1 MSKALLIL
9 GAGGHGRVVR
19 EVALFMVDSAGMPI
33 YEKVDFLDDNAPDAI
48 GSMTDLGVFADQYTD
63 AFCGIGN
70 NVVRDQ
76 LQQKAVDAGFN
87 VPVLIH
93 PTAYVSPTAVLGAGT
108 IVEPRAIVNAGAVVG
123 RGCILSVGSIVD
135 HDSAIGDFCHV
146 NTGAICMA
154 GSTVEPGRKVGA
166 GEVVG
171 GFNAR

>member
-48 GSMTDLGVFADQYTD
+48 GSMADLGVFADQYTD

-76 LQQKAVDAGFN
+76 LQQKAVERFETLAEIFEGVRRFSGSGEQAL
-87 VPVLIH
+87 PGSL
-93 PTAYVSPTAVLGAGT
+93 VSLPLK
-108 IVEPRAIVNAGAVVG
+108 ING
-123 RGCILSVGSIVD
+123 RLRLFLQDVMSMDESLKDFLQFYLRSFIRLLQILNHNPCD
-135 HDSAIGDFCHV
+135 Q
-146 NTGAICMA
+146 
-154 GSTVEPGRKVGA
+154 
-166 GEVVG
+166 
-171 GFNAR
+171 